1 MKKISP
7 IRSLLLL
14 ALLLGGVACSSGSKE
29 QKPDPVQLL
38 LVEAQSLARLEL
50 ATTKLRTTV
59 VIDPKQDGF
68 LGWKRLFGT
77 RRTELELTSQASVS
91 CDLSKLTESMIHS
104 VNDTLVEL
112 TLPPLEVQRELEGVH
127 RKVRREADP
136 LRSSLTA
143 NEVNELLRQRKEL
156 IEETQ
161 ERALM
166 EARPQLFR
174 AAERSARTRLAPLF
188 AKLGLGMHVSLAP
201 QDAAYLA
208 PSGET
213 NPQ

>member
-14 ALLLGGVACSSGSKE
+14 ALLLGGVACSSSSKE

-38 LVEAQSLARLEL
+38 LAEAQSLARLEL

-77 RRTELELTSQASVS
+77 RRTELELTSQASVA

-161 ERALM
+161 ERALK

-188 AKLGLGMHVSLAP
+188 AKLGLGMRVSLAP

-208 PSGET
+208 PSDGV

>member
-1 MKKISP
+1 
-7 IRSLLLL
+7 
-14 ALLLGGVACSSGSKE
+14 
-29 QKPDPVQLL
+29 
-38 LVEAQSLARLEL
+38 
-50 ATTKLRTTV
+50 
-59 VIDPKQDGF
+59 
-68 LGWKRLFGT
+68 
-77 RRTELELTSQASVS
+77 
-91 CDLSKLTESMIHS
+91 MIHS

-188 AKLGLGMHVSLAP
+188 AKLGLGMRVSLAP